1 MGFNSGFKGLNIH
14 MLNFAV
20 VFVVTPAHNS
30 MKSCC

>member
-1 MGFNSGFKGLNIH
+1 

-20 VFVVTPAHNS
+20 VFIVTTEHNF